1 MNNNDGY
8 YLEIGV
14 DVPTYG
20 RVTVQRFLGPAHARK
35 FERAVD
41 KLDAYAVDYPVGGS
55 ECLFSLRLLHIQYRD
70 KAGLIADIDKSSG
83 FWESTPKSTWD
94 EARAELVEQME
105 SEPTYNKLAGR

>member
-20 RVTVQRFLGPAHARK
+20 RVTIQRFLGPVHARK

-55 ECLFSLRLLHIQYRD
+55 ECLFSLRLLHIQYS
-70 KAGLIADIDKSSG
+70 AGILADMDKSSEI
-83 FWESTPKSTWD
+83 WASTPKSTWA
-94 EARAELVEQME
+94 EVRAELVEQME
-105 SEPTYNKLAGR
+105 NEPTHNKLAGR